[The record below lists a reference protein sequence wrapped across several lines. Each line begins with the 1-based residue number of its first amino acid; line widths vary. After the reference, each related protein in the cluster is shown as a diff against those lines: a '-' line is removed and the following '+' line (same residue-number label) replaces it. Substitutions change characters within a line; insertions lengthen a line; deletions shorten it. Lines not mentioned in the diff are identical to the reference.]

1 MLSGCKGTEF
11 SHLINTHVVKNAKK
25 IPIDENT
32 SGTSAHGDNQSI
44 ISPGILSHPVIFTF
58 GRQPGSQALQVSLRT
73 NASMLHLTQTQ
84 QH

>member
-1 MLSGCKGTEF
+1 MY
-11 SHLINTHVVKNAKK
+11 SHLMNTQVVKNAKK

-58 GRQPGSQALQVSLRT
+58 GLQPGSQALHVSFST
-73 NASMLHLTQTQ
+73 YASILHLTQTQ